1 MTNTDFTEA
10 ISTTFFKKVHQTYIF
25 LQPIKNKTIP
35 NKKCYT
41 KLKNIIHQIQNT
53 LHQTYRILHEI
64 IKNLHQTFFS
74 SPNQE
79 NFPPS

>member
-10 ISTTFFKKVHQTYIF
+10 ISTKFCKKVRQTYIF
-25 LQPIKNKTIP
+25 LQAIKNKTIP

-41 KLKNIIHQIQNT
+41 KLKNILHQIQNT
-53 LHQTYRILHEI
+53 SHQTYRILQQI

-79 NFPPS
+79 NFTPN